1 MHMKVLKF
9 GGSSVGNSERIDNVI
24 KILDKYYL
32 SKKEKI
38 AVVFSAF
45 QGVTD
50 KLIEIGNIAYKRNSD
65 FKPELQK
72 LIKRHISV
80 IRDLNSAAN
89 AKKIIKTVTPL
100 FDDLSEMVHG
110 IYLVREL
117 SDRTMDYL
125 VSFGERLSN
134 TIISETMNNKGF
146 ATEYLD
152 SSKLIK
158 TDKNFG
164 YAKVNFAKT
173 NNNISEY
180 FSKHKKT
187 QIITGFIASTDENE
201 ISTLGRGG
209 SDYTASIYGAALN
222 ASEIVI
228 WTDVDGILTADP
240 RKVRESFPLKAVTYE
255 EAMEMSHFGAKV
267 IHPPTMSPALKKKIK
282 IRIKNTFNPDFPGTV
297 ILERESS
304 IQFNMKGISSIDDIS
319 LIRVQGSGMVGVTGI
334 ASRMFGA
341 LARKNINI
349 MLITQASSEHSIC
362 FVVLP
367 KLGDDAKQAIQEE
380 FKYEI
385 REGQI
390 GEVIVENDLSVI
402 AVVGEDMKQ
411 TPGISGK
418 VFQALGKNGIN
429 IHAIA
434 QGSSELNISLVIPR
448 SCLSKALNV
457 LHDDLFVSQQQTL
470 NIFMAG
476 PGLVGSEL
484 LNLFNRQY
492 EFIKKKYKTKIKVI
506 GLANSKKMVFN
517 DSGIEVKTWKKALT
531 ASKVKSDPAKFIE
544 TIAELNRPNSIFVD
558 CTALPVYVPYYKQI
572 LNLPVSIVTPN
583 KIANSGKQKDFTEL
597 KEISCK
603 NNVQFR
609 YGTNVGA
616 ALPIINTLRDL
627 INNGDEIV
635 RIEGVLSGTLSYI
648 FNSLD
653 DSKRFSDI
661 VVKAKESGYTE
672 PDPRDDLTG
681 LDVARKLLILIREST
696 VDFEMSKIKVENLV
710 PAKARKV
717 KSVTDFIKILKSNDE
732 SFGKRLS
739 KAADKG
745 KKLCYIA
752 RYEKGK
758 AKVGIEEID
767 MNHPFYNLSGT
778 DNIVA
783 FTTKNYSDKP
793 LVIQGPGAGADYT
806 AFGVF
811 VDIMRIS
818 NYLG

>member
-1 MHMKVLKF
+1 MKVLKF
-9 GGSSVGNSERIDNVI
+9 GGSSVGNSERINNVI
-24 KILDKYYL
+24 NILDKYYL
-32 SKKEKI
+32 SKREKI

-50 KLIEIGNIAYKRNSD
+50 KLIEIGNFAYKRD
-65 FKPELQK
+65 MAYKKELEK
-72 LIKRHISV
+72 LIKRHHSV
-80 IRDLNSAAN
+80 IEDLNSAAN
-89 AKKIIKTVTPL
+89 SKKLIKEVTPL
-100 FDDLSEMVHG
+100 FEDLSEIVHG

-117 SDRTMDYL
+117 SDRTLDYL

-134 TIISETMNNKGF
+134 TIISATMNNRKF
-146 ATEYLD
+146 KTEYLD

-158 TDKNFG
+158 TDDNFG
-164 YAKVNFAKT
+164 YAKVDFAKT
-173 NNNISEY
+173 NSNIVKY
-180 FSKHKKT
+180 FSAHKAT
-187 QIITGFIASTDENE
+187 QIITGFIASTEDNE

-209 SDYTASIYGAALN
+209 SDYTASIYGAALS

-240 RKVRESFPLKAVTYE
+240 RKVKDSFPLKAVTYE

-267 IHPPTMSPALKKKIK
+267 IHPPTMSPALNKKIK
-282 IRIKNTFNPDFPGTV
+282 IRIKNTFNPEFPGTV
-297 ILERESS
+297 ILERESLVK
-304 IQFNMKGISSIDDIS
+304 FNMKGISSIDDIS
-319 LIRVQGSGMVGVTGI
+319 LVRVQGSGMVGVTGI

-341 LARKNINI
+341 LARNNINI
-349 MLITQASSEHSIC
+349 ILITQGSSEHSIC
-362 FVVLP
+362 FAILP
-367 KLGDDAKQAIQEE
+367 KHGASAKRAIEEE

-390 GEVIVENDLSVI
+390 GEVIVESDLSII
-402 AVVGEDMKQ
+402 AVVGEDMKH
-411 TPGISGK
+411 TPGVSGK

-434 QGSSELNISLVIPR
+434 QGSSELNISLVI
-448 SCLSKALNV
+448 SKECLGKALNV
-457 LHDDLFVSQQQTL
+457 LHDDLFISQQQTL

-484 LNLFNRQY
+484 LDLFNKQMI
-492 EFIKKKYKTKIKVI
+492 FIKSKFNTRIKVI

-517 DSGIEVKTWKKALT
+517 SDGINITNWKKELNN
-531 ASKVKSDPAKFIE
+531 SRMKSDPKKFIE
-544 TIAELNRPNSIFVD
+544 KISELNLSNPIFVD
-558 CTALPVYVPYYKQI
+558 CTALPVFVPYYKNI

-583 KIANSGKQKDFTEL
+583 KIANSGKQKDYKL
-597 KEISCK
+597 LQEISER
-603 NNVQFR
+603 NNVKFR

-627 INNGDEIV
+627 INNGDEITK
-635 RIEGVLSGTLSYI
+635 IEGVLSGTLSYI
-648 FNSLD
+648 FNSLT
-653 DSKRFSDI
+653 DSSKFSEI
-661 VVKAKESGYTE
+661 VVKAKSMGYTE

-681 LDVARKLLILIREST
+681 LDVARKLLILIRESMIP
-696 VDFEMSKIKVENLV
+696 FEMSNIKVENLV
-710 PAKARKV
+710 PVKARKV
-717 KSVTDFIKILKSNDE
+717 KSVDEFIKILKDNDTTI
-732 SFGKRLS
+732 GNRIS
-739 KAADKG
+739 KAAYNG

-758 AKVGIEEID
+758 AKVGIEEISSS
-767 MNHPFYNLSGT
+767 HPFYNLSGT

-783 FTTKNYSDKP
+783 FSTKNYADKP
-793 LVIQGPGAGADYT
+793 LVIRGPGAGADYT